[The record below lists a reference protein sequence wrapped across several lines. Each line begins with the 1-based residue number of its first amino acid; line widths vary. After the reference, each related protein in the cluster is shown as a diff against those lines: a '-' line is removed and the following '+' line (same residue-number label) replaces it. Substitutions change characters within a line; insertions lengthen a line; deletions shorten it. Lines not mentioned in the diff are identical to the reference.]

1 MSRAI
6 IVTGA
11 GTGIGAA
18 VARRLARDGASV
30 VLVGRR
36 RDPIERVAAA
46 TGQTFVVADASTE
59 EGVERIVAATVDA
72 HGGIDGL
79 VLNAGVMLPGT
90 VAEASVDDW
99 RATLDV
105 NLTGPFLLARAALP
119 QLLERQGSVVSVAS
133 IAALRAGPGMA
144 AYCASKAGLVLLT
157 QCLAVEQGAAGLRAN
172 VVAPG
177 WVRTEMADEEMDEFG
192 GPRGLDREAA
202 YAEITR
208 NVPARRPATAD
219 EAAAAVVWLLS
230 PQAAY
235 VNGSVLT
242 VDGGTSIVDVGTL
255 AFGD

>member
-1 MSRAI
+1 MSRAV

-90 VAEASVDDW
+90 VAGASVDDW